1 MYILGD
7 IGNTETKLCLVSK
20 NNKILKKII
29 FLSKSA
35 SNNQLNILFNLILF
49 FLNKLLSCLMVT
61 DFDKKVIFFEILLF
75 LETIHNF
82 VSVLPISP
90 RIYII

>member
-7 IGNTETKLCLVSK
+7 IGNTETKIFIVSK
-20 NNKILKKII
+20 KNKILKKII
-29 FLSKSA
+29 FLSKSV
-35 SNNQLNILFNLILF
+35 NNKHLNYLFKKNQIQLNKIE
-49 FLNKLLSCLMVT
+49 K
-61 DFDKKVIFFEILLF
+61 ILLF